1 MAQIIQHKRGVLEDL
16 AGVTSPNVGELL
28 VVTGSSISALADGL
42 VFVGNSSSEIT
53 AVNRILTGSST
64 PVVTGGS
71 YNTFVDGI
79 PFYNTSS
86 KRLDILAKGGNVRVE
101 LDHSGI
107 DFDGSGI
114 VSGSSQV
121 FSDVSGDITIA
132 SNGTAA
138 IGTGVIVNADINGSA
153 AIASSKINYNGT
165 GIVSS
170 SAQVSSLA
178 GINNSTITVGV
189 AGGLTV
195 SADADFTLNQ
205 SGNQTI
211 TIGTDGSGILSG
223 SVGVGSVVTDAAF
236 AQGADSIVFFDA
248 TDSSIRR
255 DSVTDFLTAIAG
267 DNLTVSSN
275 QLVANAGDVTNVI
288 GGTGLSDS
296 GNSGDITINFTGDGT
311 GVISGSGQLTDMTGD
326 VTVNSSGVSSIGTGV
341 IVNADV
347 STTAAI
353 ASSKINY
360 NSTGIVS
367 GSSQVYS
374 GVSGDVTIA
383 SNGTAAI
390 GTGVIVDA
398 DVNGSAA
405 IASSKINY
413 DGTGIVSSSAQVS
426 SLAGI
431 NNSTITL
438 AGAGGLSINEADAN
452 FTLNQSGNQT
462 LTVTTDGSGIVS
474 GSSQITDGSGIVSS
488 SAFSSPSQGTVR
500 AVINGTTT
508 NVDTGLQT
516 GDSPTFT
523 NLTLSGNLTVNGD
536 TVQTNVTTMNVE
548 DNIINLNFGGSATN
562 GGLYVG
568 DVTGTTTSGS
578 ILWDGSNDY
587 WIAGAKDSEKR
598 VILEGGSAGTNG
610 TVVKF
615 DGAGS
620 IVNSII
626 TESGT
631 TVTISNN
638 LILNGL
644 TASSFLHANASK
656 QLTSVSTSTDGD
668 ILVSNGSGTFT
679 ATNTLDGGTF

>member
-16 AGVTSPNVGELL
+16 SGVTPNVGELL

-42 VFVGNSSSEIT
+42 VFVGNSSSDIT
-53 AVNRILTGSST
+53 AVNRILTGSTT
-64 PVVTGGS
+64 PNVTGGDYDVS
-71 YNTFVDGI
+71 VDGI
-79 PFYNTSS
+79 PFYNTST
-86 KRLDILAKGGNVRVE
+86 KRLDILAKGGNVRVT
-101 LDHSGI
+101 LDHSNI
-107 DFDGSGI
+107 DFDSSGIVSESAQITGIANSQVASNAAIASSKIDYDGTGIVSSSAQVQSLGGVNDTAITIAVGGGLSVSADNDFTLNQSSTQTITIGTDGSGI
-114 VSGSSQV
+114 LSGSVGLGAVATDAAFDQTADSIVFFDATDSSVRRDSIDDFLNAIAGTNLSVSSGQLTANAGDITGVTAGNGLTGGGDSGAVTLNLVGGVVSGSEQV

-138 IGTGVIVNADINGSA
+138 IGANVIVN
-153 AIASSKINYNGT
+153 
-165 GIVSS
+165 
-170 SAQVSSLA
+170 
-178 GINNSTITVGV
+178 
-189 AGGLTV
+189 
-195 SADADFTLNQ
+195 
-205 SGNQTI
+205 
-211 TIGTDGSGILSG
+211 
-223 SVGVGSVVTDAAF
+223 
-236 AQGADSIVFFDA
+236 
-248 TDSSIRR
+248 
-255 DSVTDFLTAIAG
+255 
-267 DNLTVSSN
+267 
-275 QLVANAGDVTNVI
+275 
-288 GGTGLSDS
+288 
-296 GNSGDITINFTGDGT
+296 GDI
-311 GVISGSGQLTDMTGD
+311 
-326 VTVNSSGVSSIGTGV
+326 
-341 IVNADV
+341 

-353 ASSKINY
+353 ASSKIDY
-360 NSTGIVS
+360 DGTGIVS
-367 GSSQVYS
+367 ESAQITGISNSQ
-374 GVSGDVTIA
+374 I
-383 SNGTAAI
+383 
-390 GTGVIVDA
+390 DA
-398 DVNGSAA
+398 SAA
-405 IASSKINY
+405 IESSKIDY

-426 SLAGI
+426 ALAGI
-431 NNSTITL
+431 NNSQITL
-438 AGAGGLSINEADAN
+438 AGAGGLSISEADAN
-452 FTLNQSGNQT
+452 FTLNQSGAQT

-536 TVQTNVTTMNVE
+536 TVQTNVTTMNVQ

-578 ILWDGSNDY
+578 LLWDGSNDY

-598 VILEGGSAGTNG
+598 VILEGASAGTNG
-610 TVVKF
+610 TITKF

-668 ILVSNGSGTFT
+668 ILVSDGAGAFS

>member
-16 AGVTSPNVGELL
+16 SGVTPNVGELL

-42 VFVGNSSSEIT
+42 VFVGNSSSDIT
-53 AVNRILTGSST
+53 AVNRILTGSTT
-64 PVVTGGS
+64 PNVTGGDYDVS
-71 YNTFVDGI
+71 VDGI
-79 PFYNTSS
+79 PFYNTST
-86 KRLDILAKGGNVRVE
+86 KRLDILAKGGNVRVT
-101 LDHSGI
+101 LDHSNI
-107 DFDGSGI
+107 DFDSSGIVSESAQITGIANSQVASNAAIESSKIDYDGTGIVSSSAQVQSLGGVNDTAITIAVGGGLSVSADNDFTLNQAGTQTITIGTDGSGI
-114 VSGSSQV
+114 LSGSVGLGAVATDAAFDQTADSIVFFDATDSSVRRDSIDDFLNAIAGTNLSVSSGQLTANAGDITGVTAGNGLTGGGDSGAVTLNLVGGVVSGSEQV

-138 IGTGVIVNADINGSA
+138 IGANVIVN
-153 AIASSKINYNGT
+153 
-165 GIVSS
+165 
-170 SAQVSSLA
+170 
-178 GINNSTITVGV
+178 
-189 AGGLTV
+189 
-195 SADADFTLNQ
+195 
-205 SGNQTI
+205 
-211 TIGTDGSGILSG
+211 
-223 SVGVGSVVTDAAF
+223 
-236 AQGADSIVFFDA
+236 
-248 TDSSIRR
+248 
-255 DSVTDFLTAIAG
+255 
-267 DNLTVSSN
+267 
-275 QLVANAGDVTNVI
+275 
-288 GGTGLSDS
+288 
-296 GNSGDITINFTGDGT
+296 GDI
-311 GVISGSGQLTDMTGD
+311 
-326 VTVNSSGVSSIGTGV
+326 
-341 IVNADV
+341 

-353 ASSKINY
+353 ASSKIDY
-360 NSTGIVS
+360 DGTGIVS
-367 GSSQVYS
+367 ESAQITGIANSQ
-374 GVSGDVTIA
+374 I
-383 SNGTAAI
+383 
-390 GTGVIVDA
+390 DA
-398 DVNGSAA
+398 SAA
-405 IASSKINY
+405 IESSKIDY

-426 SLAGI
+426 ALAGI
-431 NNSTITL
+431 NNSQITL
-438 AGAGGLSINEADAN
+438 AGAGGLSISEADAN
-452 FTLNQSGNQT
+452 FTLNQSGAQT

-488 SAFSSPSQGTVR
+488 SAFSSPEQGTVR

-536 TVQTNVTTMNVE
+536 TVQTNVTTMNVQ

-578 ILWDGSNDY
+578 LLWDGSNDY

-598 VILEGGSAGTNG
+598 VILEGASAGTNG
-610 TVVKF
+610 TITKF

-668 ILVSNGSGTFT
+668 ILVSDGAGAFS

>member
-16 AGVTSPNVGELL
+16 NGVTPNVGELL

-42 VFVGNSSSEIT
+42 VFVGNSSSDIT

-64 PVVTGGS
+64 PDVTGGS
-71 YNTFVDGI
+71 YNNFVDGV
-79 PFYNTSS
+79 PFYNTTD
-86 KRLDILAKGGNVRVE
+86 KKLEILAKGGNTNVVFTTNS
-101 LDHSGI
+101 LDLG
-107 DFDGSGI
+107 
-114 VSGSSQV
+114 
-121 FSDVSGDITIA
+121 
-132 SNGTAA
+132 
-138 IGTGVIVNADINGSA
+138 
-153 AIASSKINYNGT
+153 GT

-170 SAQVSSLA
+170 SAQVSALA
-178 GINNSTITVGV
+178 GTSDDEITIAVG
-189 AGGLTV
+189 GGLNIAE
-195 SADADFTLNQ
+195 ADNSFTLNQ
-205 SGNQTI
+205 SGAQTI
-211 TIGTDGSGILSG
+211 TINTGASGILSG
-223 SVGVGSVVTDAAF
+223 SVGVGTVVTDAAF

-255 DSVTDFLTAIAG
+255 DSVSDFLTAIAG

-275 QLVANAGDVTNVI
+275 QLVANAGDVTNVT

-296 GNSGDITINFTGDGT
+296 GDSGDITINFTGDGT
-311 GVISGSGQLTDMTGD
+311 GVVSGSGQLTDMTGD

-360 NSTGIVS
+360 DSTGIVS

-610 TVVKF
+610 TIVKF

-656 QLTSVSTSTDGD
+656 QLTSVSTTTDGD

>member
-16 AGVTSPNVGELL
+16 SGVTPNVGELL

-42 VFVGNSSSEIT
+42 VFVGNSSSDIT
-53 AVNRILTGSST
+53 AVNRILTGSTT
-64 PVVTGGS
+64 PNVTGGDYDVS
-71 YNTFVDGI
+71 VDGI
-79 PFYNTSS
+79 PFYNTST
-86 KRLDILAKGGNVRVE
+86 KRLDILAKGGNVRVT
-101 LDHSGI
+101 LDHSNI
-107 DFDGSGI
+107 DFDSSGIVSESAQITGIANSQVASNAAIESSKIDYDGTGIVSSSAQVQSLGGVNDTAITIAVGGGLSVSADNDFTLNQAGTQTITIGTDGSGI
-114 VSGSSQV
+114 LSGSVGLGAVATDAAFDQTADSIVFFDATDSSVRRDSIDDFLNAIAGTNLSVSSGQLTANAGDITGVTAGNGLTGGGDSGAVTLNLVGGVVSGSEQV

-138 IGTGVIVNADINGSA
+138 IGANVIVN
-153 AIASSKINYNGT
+153 
-165 GIVSS
+165 
-170 SAQVSSLA
+170 
-178 GINNSTITVGV
+178 
-189 AGGLTV
+189 
-195 SADADFTLNQ
+195 
-205 SGNQTI
+205 
-211 TIGTDGSGILSG
+211 
-223 SVGVGSVVTDAAF
+223 
-236 AQGADSIVFFDA
+236 
-248 TDSSIRR
+248 
-255 DSVTDFLTAIAG
+255 
-267 DNLTVSSN
+267 
-275 QLVANAGDVTNVI
+275 
-288 GGTGLSDS
+288 
-296 GNSGDITINFTGDGT
+296 GDI
-311 GVISGSGQLTDMTGD
+311 
-326 VTVNSSGVSSIGTGV
+326 
-341 IVNADV
+341 

-353 ASSKINY
+353 ASSKIDY
-360 NSTGIVS
+360 DGTGIVS
-367 GSSQVYS
+367 ESAQITGISNSQ
-374 GVSGDVTIA
+374 I
-383 SNGTAAI
+383 
-390 GTGVIVDA
+390 DA
-398 DVNGSAA
+398 SAA
-405 IASSKINY
+405 IESSKIDY

-426 SLAGI
+426 ALAGI
-431 NNSTITL
+431 NNSQITL
-438 AGAGGLSINEADAN
+438 AGAGGLSISEADAN
-452 FTLNQSGNQT
+452 FTLNQSGAQT

-536 TVQTNVTTMNVE
+536 TVQTNVTTMNVQ

-578 ILWDGSNDY
+578 LLWDGSNDY

-598 VILEGGSAGTNG
+598 VILEGASAGTNG
-610 TVVKF
+610 TITKF

-668 ILVSNGSGTFT
+668 ILVSDGAGAFS

>member
-16 AGVTSPNVGELL
+16 SGVTPNVGELL

-42 VFVGNSSSEIT
+42 VFVGNSSSDIT
-53 AVNRILTGSST
+53 AVNRILTGSTT
-64 PVVTGGS
+64 PNVTGGDYDVS
-71 YNTFVDGI
+71 VDGI
-79 PFYNTSS
+79 PFYNTST
-86 KRLDILAKGGNVRVE
+86 KRLDILAKGGNVRVT
-101 LDHSGI
+101 LDHSNI
-107 DFDGSGI
+107 DFDSSGIVSESAQITGIANSQVASNAAIASSKIDYDGTGIVSSSAQVQSLGGVNDTAITIAVGGGLSVSADNDFTLNQAGTQTITIGTDGSGI
-114 VSGSSQV
+114 LSGSVGLGAVATDAAFDQTADSIVFFDATDSSVRRDSIDDFLNAIAGTNLSVSSGQLTANAGDITGVTAGNGLTGGGDSGAVTLNLVGGVVSGSEQV

-138 IGTGVIVNADINGSA
+138 IGANVIVN
-153 AIASSKINYNGT
+153 
-165 GIVSS
+165 
-170 SAQVSSLA
+170 
-178 GINNSTITVGV
+178 
-189 AGGLTV
+189 
-195 SADADFTLNQ
+195 
-205 SGNQTI
+205 
-211 TIGTDGSGILSG
+211 
-223 SVGVGSVVTDAAF
+223 
-236 AQGADSIVFFDA
+236 
-248 TDSSIRR
+248 
-255 DSVTDFLTAIAG
+255 
-267 DNLTVSSN
+267 
-275 QLVANAGDVTNVI
+275 
-288 GGTGLSDS
+288 
-296 GNSGDITINFTGDGT
+296 GDI
-311 GVISGSGQLTDMTGD
+311 
-326 VTVNSSGVSSIGTGV
+326 
-341 IVNADV
+341 

-353 ASSKINY
+353 ASSKIDY
-360 NSTGIVS
+360 DGTGIVS
-367 GSSQVYS
+367 ESAQITGIANSQ
-374 GVSGDVTIA
+374 I
-383 SNGTAAI
+383 
-390 GTGVIVDA
+390 DA
-398 DVNGSAA
+398 SAA
-405 IASSKINY
+405 IESSKIDY

-426 SLAGI
+426 ALAGI
-431 NNSTITL
+431 NNSQITL
-438 AGAGGLSINEADAN
+438 AGAGGLSISEADAN
-452 FTLNQSGNQT
+452 FTLNQSGAQT

-488 SAFSSPSQGTVR
+488 SAFSSPEQGTVR

-536 TVQTNVTTMNVE
+536 TVQTNVTTMNVQ

-578 ILWDGSNDY
+578 LLWDGSNDY

-598 VILEGGSAGTNG
+598 VILEGASAGTNG
-610 TVVKF
+610 TITKF

-668 ILVSNGSGTFT
+668 ILVSDGAGAFS